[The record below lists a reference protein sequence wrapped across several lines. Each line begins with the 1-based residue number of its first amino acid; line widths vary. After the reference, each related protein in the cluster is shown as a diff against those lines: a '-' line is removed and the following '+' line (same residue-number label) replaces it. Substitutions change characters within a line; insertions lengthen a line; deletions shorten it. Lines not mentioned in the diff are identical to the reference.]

1 LISQDNFYTGYQGKA
16 KLLLFFS
23 GGTIFYGMEG
33 TLRKGRYN
41 VLALLCIGIGAL
53 LMLENYGYISGIY
66 PLWPVFPLII
76 GIGLYMLFMDRGKRD
91 FVALAMGVYFV
102 QFSVLAFYENY
113 TTWASMSYL
122 WPFFVGFLGVS
133 FLSIY
138 ISTGKGK
145 IFFHLAVFLIG
156 LCIVFFLV
164 FSVDPRL
171 WPISLVLF
179 GISILL
185 IKEFN
190 KS

>member
-1 LISQDNFYTGYQGKA
+1 
-16 KLLLFFS
+16 
-23 GGTIFYGMEG
+23 MEN
-33 TLRKGRYN
+33 TLKKSRYN
-41 VLALLCIGIGAL
+41 VLAFLCIIIGSL
-53 LMLENYGYISGIY
+53 LLLENYGYISGVYNI
-66 PLWPVFPLII
+66 WPVFPLTF
-76 GIGLYMLFMDRGKRD
+76 GIGLYMLYKDRGGRD
-91 FVALAMGVYFV
+91 SLLLAMGIYLI

-113 TTWASMSYL
+113 TSWTTMSYL

-138 ISTGKGK
+138 ISTGRGI

-156 LCIVFFLV
+156 LCVVFFLI
-164 FSVDPRL
+164 FSVDYRL